1 MFIIWLFF
9 ISPILF
15 STNKINKIP
24 EKTTFSL
31 FEVREFK
38 KIDEK
43 VFSLKD
49 EISAEG
55 VIILDDQGK
64 IIYGKNIN
72 QNFSLASLT
81 KLLSAYIALEVYN
94 ENQIFSFTSSAL
106 EAPGEVGGFKKGEKL
121 TLSELLHA
129 SLIASSN
136 DSIYLLA
143 EYYGIQNFVEKIN
156 KALKNWGFKNTKI
169 YEPTGISLENLSTPY
184 EFSQILLKLYLKK
197 PEIFE
202 ISRKEYVDINGKR
215 LWTTNI
221 LLRKYSKIIVGGK
234 TGYLPEVGEN
244 LALIIKFPQSPFISL
259 VIFKSQDRFK
269 DAEIIIKSLANYYH
283 YDL

>member
-15 STNKINKIP
+15 STNKIP
-24 EKTTFSL
+24 EKTISPL

-38 KIDEK
+38 KNDEK
-43 VFSLKD
+43 IFNLKD
-49 EISAEG
+49 EVSAEG
-55 VIILDDQGK
+55 LIILDDSGK
-64 IIYGKNIN
+64 ILYEKNIN
-72 QNFSLASLT
+72 QSFSLASLT
-81 KLLSAYIALEVYN
+81 KLLSAYIALEVYKEN
-94 ENQIFSFTSSAL
+94 EIFSFTSSAL
-106 EAPGEVGGFKKGEKL
+106 EIPGEVGNFKKGEKL
-121 TLSELLHA
+121 TLNELLSA

-143 EYYGIQNFVEKIN
+143 EYYGVQNFIEKIN
-156 KALKNWGFKNTKI
+156 DTLKNWGFKNTKI
-169 YEPTGISLENLSTPY
+169 YEPTGISLENSSTPY

-202 ISRKEYVDINGKR
+202 ISRKEYIDINGRR

-234 TGYLPEVGEN
+234 TGYLPESGEN
-244 LALIIKFPQSPFISL
+244 LALIIKFPESPFISL
-259 VIFKSQDRFK
+259 VLFKSQDRFK

>member
-1 MFIIWLFF
+1 MLIIWLLFL
-9 ISPILF
+9 SPILF
-15 STNKINKIP
+15 STNKIP
-24 EKTTFSL
+24 EKNVLPL

-38 KIDEK
+38 KADEK
-43 VFSLKD
+43 IFSLED

-55 VIILDDQGK
+55 AIVLDDSGK

-81 KLLSAYIALEVYN
+81 KLLSAYTSLEIYK

-106 EAPGEVGGFKKGEKL
+106 EVPGEVGNFKKGEKL
-121 TLSELLHA
+121 TLNELLSA

-143 EYYGIQNFVEKIN
+143 EYYGVQNFVRKIN
-156 KALKNWGFKNTKI
+156 ETLNIWGFKNTKI
-169 YEPTGISLENLSTPY
+169 YEPTGISLENSSTPY
-184 EFSQILLKLYLKK
+184 EFSQILLKLYLKR

-202 ISRKEYVDINGKR
+202 ISRKEYVDINGRR

-234 TGYLPEVGEN
+234 TGYLPEFGEN
-244 LALIIKFPQSPFISL
+244 LALIIKFPESPFLSL
-259 VIFKSQDRFK
+259 VLFKSQDRFK
-269 DAEIIIKSLANYYH
+269 DAEILIKSLAKYYR
-283 YDL
+283 YEL